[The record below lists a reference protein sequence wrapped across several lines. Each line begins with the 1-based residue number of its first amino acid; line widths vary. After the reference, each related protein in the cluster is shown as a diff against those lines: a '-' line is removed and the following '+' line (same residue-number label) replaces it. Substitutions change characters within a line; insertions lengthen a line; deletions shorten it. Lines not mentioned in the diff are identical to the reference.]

1 MPTPTLTVEVSFV
14 SSPLTASPTWV
25 DVTQYVRH
33 SPGIRISRG
42 RPSESSTF
50 SAGQLTLTL
59 DNRDR
64 RFDPLHASSPY
75 AGNLTPRKQ
84 IRVRATHSATTYD
97 LFRGFVTGWPTQYPQ
112 VGRDAVTQLVA
123 YDGLAFLNEITMPDQ
138 VYRYSN
144 TTVGS
149 LFRYFRQADSTGA
162 WIDAKNG
169 DALTLSSGSFA
180 EASSPLAVGLTE
192 STPVAFGGST
202 GYTSTR
208 SSVATSGN
216 AWSISFWMQTST
228 KGPSA
233 TNWMSLLWDGF
244 AGSNYNVRLGIDSF
258 GILKFS
264 GFDFIA
270 LARPTVESTIP
281 VADGYPHH
289 VVLSCSAGGT
299 VTMYVDGVNRSAG
312 QTSNTTSLRVLRVG
326 GVVPDTAVS
335 DTAFVGT
342 LSDIAYFQKA
352 ISAAEAVAMQA
363 IGRNVFGQSAQ
374 SRVSTVLDAV
384 DWPASWRSL
393 ISTTTGYCEGYDST
407 GSVALNQL
415 QLAAATEQ
423 GRMFCQS
430 NGNVTIHGRFWAT
443 SDTRGNTVQATFADD
458 GTGIGFQSFAGF
470 DPGDRDVV
478 NDATVSSVSVAQ
490 RSQDATSI
498 TAVGQRSTSV
508 TTVATAS
515 GAKAVADGIVYLR
528 KTARSRALP
537 LEVSLTD
544 TATFAT
550 LLGLEIGDR
559 YRVKLT
565 PLAVGSQIS
574 QDLLIESID
583 WDIDQADWRIS
594 IGGTPV
600 PAAAW
605 ATVGTT
611 TVGST
616 DVIGY

>member
-50 SAGQLTLTL
+50 SAGQLSLTL
-59 DNRDR
+59 SNRDR
-64 RFDPLHASSPY
+64 RFDPLYSAGPY
-75 AGNLTPRKQ
+75 FGNLTPRKQ

-112 VGRDAVTQLVA
+112 VGRDAVIPIVA

-138 VYRYSN
+138 VYRYSD

-149 LFRYFRQADSTGA
+149 LFRYFREADSTGT
-162 WIDAKNG
+162 WVDAKNG
-169 DALTLSSGSFA
+169 DALTLSTGSFA
-180 EASSPLAVGLTE
+180 EAASPLAAGLTG

-202 GYTSTR
+202 GY
-208 SSVATSGN
+208 SSSQATVATGGN
-216 AWSISFWMQTST
+216 AWSISFWIQTST
-228 KGPSA
+228 NGPSA
-233 TNWMSLLWDGF
+233 SNWMSIM
-244 AGSNYNVRLGIDSF
+244 GSDRTLSSYNRRLGINSS
-258 GILKFS
+258 GILKFE
-264 GFDFIA
+264 GFDFIPGF
-270 LARPTVESTIP
+270 RPSVESTISI
-281 VADGYPHH
+281 ADGYAHH
-289 VVLSCSAGGT
+289 VVLSCNTSGA
-299 VTMYVDGVNRSAG
+299 VTIYVDGVNRSAA
-312 QTSNTTSLRVLRVG
+312 QVSNSTTMSVMKVG
-326 GVVPDTAVS
+326 SVVSSTS

-342 LSDIAYFQKA
+342 LSDIAYFTKA
-352 ISAAEAVAMQA
+352 ISATEAISMQA

-374 SRVSTVLDAV
+374 SRVTTVLDAV

-393 ISTTTGYCEGYDST
+393 ISTTTGYCEGYDSA

-415 QLAAATEQ
+415 QLAASTEQ
-423 GRMFCQS
+423 GRMFVQKD
-430 NGNVTIHGRFWAT
+430 GFVTIHGRFWST

-458 GTGIGFQSFAGF
+458 GTGIGFQSFVGF

-478 NDATVSSVSVAQ
+478 NDATVSCVSVAQ
-490 RSQDATSI
+490 RSQDVTSI
-498 TAVGQRSTSV
+498 SGLGQRSTSV
-508 TTVATAS
+508 STVATAS
-515 GAKAVADGIVYLR
+515 GAKAIANGIVYLR
-528 KTARSRALP
+528 KTARSRAQP

-544 TATFAT
+544 TANYAT

-559 YRVKLT
+559 YRVKIT
-565 PLAVGSQIS
+565 PMAVGGQIS
-574 QDLLIESID
+574 QDLHIESID
-583 WDIDQADWRIS
+583 WDIDQADWRIL

-611 TVGST
+611 TVGNT

>member
-1 MPTPTLTVEVSFV
+1 MPVPTLTVEVAFS
-14 SSPLTASPTWV
+14 SSPLTAAPVWT
-25 DVTQYVRH
+25 DVTAYVRH
-33 SPGIRISRG
+33 SPGVRISRG
-42 RPSESSTF
+42 RPSELSTF
-50 SAGQLTLTL
+50 TAGQLSLTL

-64 RFDPLHASSPY
+64 RFDPLYSAGPY
-75 AGNLTPRKQ
+75 FGNLTPRKQ
-84 IRVRATHSATTYD
+84 IRVRATSGSTYEV
-97 LFRGFVTGWPTQYPQ
+97 FRGFVTGWPTQYP
-112 VGRDAVTQLVA
+112 VAGRDAVTTITA

-149 LFRYFRQADSTGA
+149 LFRYFRQADATG
-162 WIDAKNG
+162 WFDAKNG
-169 DALTLSSGSFA
+169 DALSLSTGSFA
-180 EASSPLAVGLTE
+180 AASSPLAVGLTN

-202 GYTSTR
+202 AFSSTR
-208 SSVATSGN
+208 TTVANPGN
-216 AWSISFWMQTST
+216 AWSISFWLQTTT

-233 TNWMSLLWDGF
+233 TNWMSVLHDPR
-244 AGSNYNVRLGIDSF
+244 AITYNVRIGIDS
-258 GILKFS
+258 GGLLKFS
-264 GFDFIA
+264 GFDNIPNF
-270 LARPTVESTIP
+270 RPSVESTIS
-281 VADGYPHH
+281 VADGYTHH
-289 VVLSCSAGGT
+289 VAISCSSGGT
-299 VTMYVDGVNRSAG
+299 PTLYIDGVNRSAA
-312 QTSNTTSLRVLRVG
+312 QVTASTYTPVLHVG
-326 GVVPDTAVS
+326 GAVAS
-335 DTAFVGT
+335 DIPFVGT
-342 LSDIAYFQKA
+342 ISDIAYFTKA
-352 ISAAEAVAMQA
+352 ISVAEAAAMQA
-363 IGRNVFGQSAQ
+363 VGRNVFGQSSQ
-374 SRVSTVLDAV
+374 GRVTTVLDAV

-393 ISTTTGYCEGYDST
+393 ISTTTGYTEGYNST
-407 GSVALNQL
+407 DDKALNQL

-423 GRMFCQS
+423 GRMFVQKD
-430 NGNVTIHGRFWAT
+430 GNVTIHGRFWST

-478 NDATVSSVSVAQ
+478 NDASVSSVSTPQ

-498 TAVGQRSTSV
+498 SGLGQRSTSV
-508 TTVATAS
+508 TTVATAT
-515 GAKAVADGIVYLR
+515 GAKAIADGIIYLR

-537 LEVSLTD
+537 IEVSLTD
-544 TATFAT
+544 SSTFAT

-565 PLAVGSQIS
+565 PLAVGGQIS
-574 QDLLIESID
+574 QDLHIESID
-583 WDIDQADWRIS
+583 WDIDQAEWRLS

>member
-50 SAGQLTLTL
+50 SAGQLSLTL

-64 RFDPLHASSPY
+64 RFDPLYSAGPY
-75 AGNLTPRKQ
+75 FGNLTPRKQ

-112 VGRDAVTQLVA
+112 VGRDAVTSIVA

-149 LFRYFRQADSTGA
+149 LSRYFRQADSTGA
-162 WIDAKNG
+162 WVDAKNG
-169 DALTLSSGSFA
+169 DTLTLSGSFA
-180 EASSPLAVGLTE
+180 EAASPLAAGLTG

-202 GYTSTR
+202 GYTSSRAT
-208 SSVATSGN
+208 VATAGN

-228 KGPSA
+228 KGPSS
-233 TNWMSLLWDGF
+233 TSWMAILGIES
-244 AGSNYNVRLGIDSF
+244 VRLGVDSSGLLRF
-258 GILKFS
+258 VGSAFIPPFS
-264 GFDFIA
+264 PQVD
-270 LARPTVESTIP
+270 STIS
-281 VADGYPHH
+281 VADGYAHH
-289 VVLSCSAGGT
+289 VVLSCDTGGT
-299 VTMYVDGVNRSAG
+299 VTICIDGVNRSSG
-312 QTSNTTSLRVLRVG
+312 QVSNATSCLVYPVS
-326 GVVPDTAVS
+326 VPWSAAS
-335 DTAFVGT
+335 DTAYVGT
-342 LSDIAYFQKA
+342 LSDIAYFTKA
-352 ISAAEAVAMQA
+352 LSVAEAAAMQA
-363 IGRNVFGQSAQ
+363 IGRNVFGQSSQ
-374 SRVSTVLDAV
+374 SRVTTVLDAV

-393 ISTTTGYCEGYDST
+393 ISTTTGYTEGYDST

-415 QLAAATEQ
+415 QLAASTEQ
-423 GRMFCQS
+423 GRMFVQKD
-430 NGNVTIHGRFWAT
+430 GFVTIHGRFWAT

-498 TAVGQRSTSV
+498 GGLGQRSTSV
-508 TTVATAS
+508 STVATAI
-515 GAKAVADGIVYLR
+515 GAKAIADGIVYLR
-528 KTARSRALP
+528 KTARSRAQP

-559 YRVKLT
+559 YRVKIT
-565 PLAVGSQIS
+565 PLAVGGQIS
-574 QDLLIESID
+574 QDLHIESID

-605 ATVGTT
+605 ATVGIT
-611 TVGST
+611 TVGNT

>member
-50 SAGQLTLTL
+50 SAGQLSLTL
-59 DNRDR
+59 NNRDR
-64 RFDPLHASSPY
+64 RFDPLYSAGPY
-75 AGNLTPRKQ
+75 FGNLTPRKQ

-112 VGRDAVTQLVA
+112 VGRDAVTSIVA

-162 WIDAKNG
+162 WVDAKNG
-169 DALTLSSGSFA
+169 DALTLSAGSFA
-180 EASSPLAVGLTE
+180 EAASPLVVGLTG

-202 GYTSTR
+202 GY
-208 SSVATSGN
+208 SSSQATVAAVGN
-216 AWSISFWMQTST
+216 AWSISFWIQTST

-233 TNWMSLLWDGF
+233 TNWMSILALVK
-244 AGSNYNVRLGIDSF
+244 VRLGIDSSGLLRF
-258 GILKFS
+258 VGSDYNPTFS
-264 GFDFIA
+264 
-270 LARPTVESTIP
+270 PQVTSTIS
-281 VADGYPHH
+281 VADGYAHH
-289 VVLSCSAGGT
+289 VVLSCNTSGT
-299 VTMYVDGVNRSAG
+299 VTIYIDGVNRSSS
-312 QTSNTTSLRVLRVG
+312 QVSNATTCLVYPVG
-326 GVVPDTAVS
+326 VPWPTTS

-342 LSDIAYFQKA
+342 LSDIAYFTKA
-352 ISAAEAVAMQA
+352 ISAAEANAMSS
-363 IGRNVFGQSAQ
+363 IGRNSFGSSPQ
-374 SRVSTVLDAV
+374 SRVTTVLDAV

-415 QLAAATEQ
+415 QLAASTEQ
-423 GRMFCQS
+423 GRMFVQKD
-430 NGNVTIHGRFWAT
+430 GFVTIHGRFWST

-478 NDATVSSVSVAQ
+478 NDATVSCVSVAQ

-498 TAVGQRSTSV
+498 GGLGQRSTSV
-508 TTVATAS
+508 STVATAS
-515 GAKAVADGIVYLR
+515 GAKAIADGIVYLR
-528 KTARSRALP
+528 KTARSRAQP
-537 LEVSLTD
+537 LEVALTD
-544 TATFAT
+544 AANYAT

-559 YRVKLT
+559 YRVKIT
-565 PLAVGSQIS
+565 PLAVGGQIS
-574 QDLLIESID
+574 QDLHIESID

-611 TVGST
+611 TVGNT